1 MALLF
6 LLETA
11 WTIKDQKAGWHM
23 GEILIGLALIA
34 LALVIYIRGGSL
46 PSLTE
51 AYFDAGSFPRLI
63 AALLILLSI
72 ILILSKLNELRK
84 RKPAEEKVSNKE
96 RMSAFYGEYRL
107 VILTTAVFFVYIFL
121 LQFIGFV
128 VSTILFIIGAAIL
141 IGYRKRKEVL
151 TISAVAVILTLSMYF
166 FFENVLHVRFPSG
179 IFI

>member
-1 MALLF
+1 
-6 LLETA
+6 
-11 WTIKDQKAGWHM
+11 M
-23 GEILIGLALIA
+23 GEILIGLALIG
-34 LALVIYIRGGSL
+34 LGLVIYIRGGNL
-46 PSLTE
+46 PSLNE
-51 AYFDAGSFPRLI
+51 AFFNAGSFPRLI
-63 AALLILLSI
+63 AGLLILLSI

-84 RKPAEEKVSNKE
+84 RKPVEDKVSNKE
-96 RMSAFYGEYRL
+96 RMSAFYAEYRL

-141 IGYRKRKEVL
+141 IGYRKRKEVV
-151 TISAVAVILTLSMYF
+151 TISAVAVILTLTIYF

>member
-1 MALLF
+1 
-6 LLETA
+6 
-11 WTIKDQKAGWHM
+11 M
-23 GEILIGLALIA
+23 GEIIIGLALIG
-34 LALVIYIRGGSL
+34 VGVIIYIQGGNL
-46 PSLTE
+46 PSLNE
-51 AYFDAGSFPRLI
+51 AYFNAGSFPRLI

-72 ILILSKLNELRK
+72 FLILSKVNELRK
-84 RKPAEEKVSNKE
+84 RKPAEDKVSNKE
-96 RMSAFYGEYRL
+96 RMTAFYVEYRL

-151 TISAVAVILTLSMYF
+151 TISTVAVILTLTIYF
-166 FFENVLHVRFPSG
+166 FFENVLYVRFPSG